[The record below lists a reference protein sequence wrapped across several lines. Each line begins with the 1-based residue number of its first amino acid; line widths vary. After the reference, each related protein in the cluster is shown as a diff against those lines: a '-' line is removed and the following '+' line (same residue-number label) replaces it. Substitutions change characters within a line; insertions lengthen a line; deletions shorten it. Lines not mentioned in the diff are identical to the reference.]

1 MSTTSLFLRKSPS
14 RPHQTAPFVLMSHDN
29 FPILSPSGVKE
40 MEKPCQLALHAV
52 QVMEQATL
60 KRWEVSNHWKNILSN
75 KKKKKQPPAY
85 ISYHLAVLISR
96 HESPNY
102 GLFTTLPQSV
112 YRGCTRL
119 FCWSHF
125 ALLHWSPVRPR
136 WKQQTRIQI
145 FADYNR
151 LV

>member
-75 KKKKKQPPAY
+75 KKKKNNLQLTFHITWLCSFPDTKVQITGFSQLCRKAYTAVAQDSFAGATLHYSIGLRCGPDGSNKQGY
-85 ISYHLAVLISR
+85 KYLQ
-96 HESPNY
+96 
-102 GLFTTLPQSV
+102 TTTV
-112 YRGCTRL
+112 
-119 FCWSHF
+119 
-125 ALLHWSPVRPR
+125 
-136 WKQQTRIQI
+136 
-145 FADYNR
+145 
-151 LV
+151 